1 MVQKEVTM
9 LFVMLIFNTLI
20 KPTTAGQG
28 ACGACSVPE
37 RQTCAEG
44 RVLGNSCGSSLVD
57 ADGSPSCHG
66 SPCNVDDFNSQ
77 GNCCKDPYGTCCG
90 CNKEEASYWNLNYVN
105 PDQQTETPR
114 CELCPSGW
122 IGREKIYGPRSTLV
136 EKVSNSE
143 YNCEVLQGPSDN
155 QAALTLCFRETAVE
169 QTKRVDSIETDAKCL
184 QCDEEQGYYNDE
196 LGQIACKSCAGN
208 EGKELDREKGYGQR
222 LPDDKNFYDR
232 DHETCLEMTQTAW
245 DEILAADKSGKKNN
259 NNPPFTFE
267 ETRELAC
274 SVPCIQCHE
283 GRYLNSE
290 TNLCQ
295 SCDPGFSQ
303 SAPGQAKC
311 DECEKGKYQGS
322 FDGQTCVPCNG
333 EVSTNK
339 ITCTACAVGKELVV
353 NSGGNNVCAYCDTG
367 KYKDANVDKCTGC
380 PHGYYQNGSTST
392 NCIACPLGFAA
403 IDMVRLCFP
412 KKNYY
417 YFILCSNFFL
427 LLNTKTSG
435 FTQMQ
440 WMRIW

>member
-28 ACGACSVPE
+28 ACGVCSVPE
-37 RQTCAEG
+37 RQTCADG
-44 RVLGNSCGSSLVD
+44 RVSGNSCDSPLVD

-66 SPCNVDDFNSQ
+66 SSCNVDDFKFH

-105 PDQQTETPR
+105 PDKQTEKPR

-136 EKVSNSE
+136 KKVSNSE

-169 QTKRVDSIETDAKCL
+169 QTKIVDPIETDAKCL
-184 QCDEEQGYYNDE
+184 QCDEKQGYYNDE

-208 EGKELDREKGYGQR
+208 EGKELDLKKGYGQR
-222 LPDDKNFYDR
+222 LPDDENFALK
-232 DHETCLEMTQTAW
+232 CFEMTQTAW
-245 DEILAADKSGKKNN
+245 DEILAADKSGNENN

-267 ETRELAC
+267 ETREQAC

-295 SCDPGFSQ
+295 D
-303 SAPGQAKC
+303 
-311 DECEKGKYQGS
+311 
-322 FDGQTCVPCNG
+322 
-333 EVSTNK
+333 
-339 ITCTACAVGKELVV
+339 
-353 NSGGNNVCAYCDTG
+353 CDTG
-367 KYKDANVDKCTGC
+367 KSQPARGQPDCNECETGKFQHEPRQSECKSCDAGKFYNSATLACEGCAPGKEVGNNGCVGCDLGQYSDANVDKCTGC